1 MRRICLFI
9 FLLFTGLQAYAQ
21 AELEEALLDNSSLFS
36 MDPLDESAFDEN
48 GSTMFILDNT
58 KTKIGRDLYEEF
70 YRQWGGMQ
78 LDSLGKAQFS
88 SSVKANE
95 ELIIEMEEIPSP
107 GLSNMVAIK
116 VGDLLVWQQ
125 FVQPRSEAMQAQVA
139 EAVQYVLQY
148 FIGYQEIQNQ
158 LGTQDQSGTGIF

>member
-1 MRRICLFI
+1 MRRF
-9 FLLFTGLQAYAQ
+9 FLLVLFVFAGFQTFAQ
-21 AELEEALLDNSSLFS
+21 AETEESLLESAALFS

-78 LDSLGKAQFS
+78 LDSAGKAQFA

-107 GLSNMVAIK
+107 GLSNMVTIK

-125 FVQPRSEAMQAQVA
+125 FVQPRLEAMEAQVA

-158 LGTQDQSGTGIF
+158 LGTRDQSGTGIF

>member
-1 MRRICLFI
+1 MIRILFLMLI
-9 FLLFTGLQAYAQ
+9 LLSGGNALAQ
-21 AELEEALLDNSSLFS
+21 SEESLLENNSMYSLDPIDAST
-36 MDPLDESAFDEN
+36 FDEN
-48 GSTMFILDNT
+48 ESTTFILDNT

-78 LDSLGKAQFS
+78 LDSLGRAQYK
-88 SSVKANE
+88 SSVMANE

-125 FVQPRSEAMQAQVA
+125 FVQPRTDAMEAQVA
-139 EAVQYVLQY
+139 EAVQQVLQY
-148 FIGYQEIQNQ
+148 FVGYQEIQNQ
-158 LGTQDQSGTGIF
+158 LGTADQSGSGLF

>member
-1 MRRICLFI
+1 MTRVFLFAI
-9 FLLFTGLQAYAQ
+9 LILVRSLAYGQQA
-21 AELEEALLDNSSLFS
+21 LEESLLESSSLFS

-70 YRQWGGMQ
+70 YRQWGAMQ
-78 LDSLGKAQFS
+78 LDSMGKVQFS
-88 SSVKANE
+88 SSLRENE

-107 GLSNMVAIK
+107 GLSNMVAIRI
-116 VGDLLVWQQ
+116 GDLLVWQQ
-125 FVQPRSEAMQAQVA
+125 FVQPRAEAMEAQVA
-139 EAVQYVLQY
+139 EAVQFVLQY
-148 FIGYQEIQNQ
+148 FVSYQEIQSQ

>member
-1 MRRICLFI
+1 MMRVLVLLCI
-9 FLLFTGLQAYAQ
+9 FLSGFNVRAQ
-21 AELEEALLDNSSLFS
+21 SEESLLENNSMYS

-48 GSTMFILDNT
+48 ESTTFILDNT

-78 LDSLGKAQFS
+78 LDSLARAQFKT
-88 SSVKANE
+88 SVMANE

-107 GLSNMVAIK
+107 GLSNMVSIK

-125 FVQPRSEAMQAQVA
+125 FVQPRPEAMEAQVA
-139 EAVQYVLQY
+139 EAVQQVLQY
-148 FIGYQEIQNQ
+148 FVGYQEIQNQ
-158 LGTQDQSGTGIF
+158 LGTADQSGSGIF

>member
-1 MRRICLFI
+1 
-9 FLLFTGLQAYAQ
+9 
-21 AELEEALLDNSSLFS
+21 
-36 MDPLDESAFDEN
+36 
-48 GSTMFILDNT
+48 
-58 KTKIGRDLYEEF
+58 
-70 YRQWGGMQ
+70 MQ
-78 LDSLGKAQFS
+78 LDSAGKAQFA

-107 GLSNMVAIK
+107 GLSNMVTIK

-125 FVQPRSEAMQAQVA
+125 FVQPRLEAMEAQVA

-158 LGTQDQSGTGIF
+158 LGTRDQSGTGIF

>member
-1 MRRICLFI
+1 MRRF
-9 FLLFTGLQAYAQ
+9 FLLVLFVFAGFQTFAQ
-21 AELEEALLDNSSLFS
+21 AETEESLLESAALFS

-78 LDSLGKAQFS
+78 LDSTGKAQFA

-107 GLSNMVAIK
+107 GLSNMVTIK

-125 FVQPRSEAMQAQVA
+125 FVQPRLEAMEAQVA

-158 LGTQDQSGTGIF
+158 LGTRDQSGTGIF

>member
-1 MRRICLFI
+1 MTRI
-9 FLLFTGLQAYAQ
+9 FLLFVLLCSGCFAHAQ
-21 AELEEALLDNSSLFS
+21 QETEESLLNSGSLFS

-70 YRQWGGMQ
+70 YRQWAGMQ
-78 LDSLGKAQFS
+78 LDSAGKAQFN

-125 FVQPRSEAMQAQVA
+125 FVQPRSEAMEAQVA

-158 LGTQDQSGTGIF
+158 LGTKDQSGSGIF

>member
-1 MRRICLFI
+1 VIRLWLVLFI
-9 FLLFTGLQAYAQ
+9 LMAGAGVQAQSEA
-21 AELEEALLDNSSLFS
+21 EEALLENNSLYS

-48 GSTMFILDNT
+48 ESTTFILDNT

-78 LDSLGKAQFS
+78 MDSLARAQFRT
-88 SSVKANE
+88 SVMANE
-95 ELIIEMEEIPSP
+95 ELIIELEEIPSP

-125 FVQPRSEAMQAQVA
+125 FVQPRSEAMEAQVA
-139 EAVQYVLQY
+139 EAVQQVLQY
-148 FIGYQEIQNQ
+148 FVGYQEIQNQ
-158 LGTQDQSGTGIF
+158 LGTADQSGTGIF

>member
-1 MRRICLFI
+1 MMRILV
-9 FLLFTGLQAYAQ
+9 LLCIVLSGFNARAQ
-21 AELEEALLDNSSLFS
+21 SEESLLENNSMYS

-48 GSTMFILDNT
+48 ESTTFILDNT

-78 LDSLGKAQFS
+78 LDSLARAQFKT
-88 SSVKANE
+88 SVMANE

-107 GLSNMVAIK
+107 GLSNMVSIK

-125 FVQPRSEAMQAQVA
+125 FVQPRSEAMEAQVA
-139 EAVQYVLQY
+139 EAVQQVLQY
-148 FIGYQEIQNQ
+148 FVGYQEIQNQ
-158 LGTQDQSGTGIF
+158 LGTADQSGSGIF